1 VIVSYAWTNLYKHRF
16 NETRTS
22 DTTKYVN
29 SASHQI
35 SLTDR
40 THLHH
45 LPQPEPYWRDRH
57 MAINVVGAHV
67 WSHTFGSIILSIVC
81 TMRYHILGFL
91 NQ

>member
-67 WSHTFGSIILSIVC
+67 SSHTFGGIILSIVC